1 MIFTMNNTEIYV
13 SPEIEIMEVIAEG
26 VLCTSGWADDSDDVE
41 LL

>member
-1 MIFTMNNTEIYV
+1 MTSTMKKTDIYV
-13 SPEIEIMEVIAEG
+13 SPEIEVLELIDES

>member
-1 MIFTMNNTEIYV
+1 MIFTMKKTEIYV
-13 SPEIEIMEVIAEG
+13 SPEIDVLEVIAEG

>member
-1 MIFTMNNTEIYV
+1 MIFTMKKTEIYE
-13 SPEIEIMEVIAEG
+13 SPEVEIFEVIAEG

>member
-1 MIFTMNNTEIYV
+1 MTSTMKKTDIYV
-13 SPEIEIMEVIAEG
+13 SPEIEVLELIDEG